1 MAALLGK
8 AIFFQLSASHWRMS
22 ALNSF
27 CRSGYHLLV
36 MAHRKTLLI
45 IDGLVNL
52 ALGIVLLLFPSSLV
66 AYLGIPG
73 AENSFYPNIL
83 GGVLFGIAMALFLE
97 SQSTAKK
104 TTGLGLLGAVVI
116 NLCAGLVLGAW
127 LLWGDLELPVRGT
140 VFLWSLVIL
149 LVGIS
154 SIELAT
160 KLSTS
165 QRSL

>member
-1 MAALLGK
+1 MT
-8 AIFFQLSASHWRMS
+8 
-22 ALNSF
+22 
-27 CRSGYHLLV
+27 
-36 MAHRKTLLI
+36 HRNTLLI

-66 AYLGIPG
+66 AYLGVPG

-83 GGVLFGIAMALFLE
+83 GGVLFGIAIALFLE
-97 SQSTAKK
+97 SRSTAGN

-127 LLWGDLELPVRGT
+127 LLWGNLELPVRGT

-154 SIELAT
+154 SIELST

-165 QRSL
+165 ERSL

>member
-1 MAALLGK
+1 MA
-8 AIFFQLSASHWRMS
+8 R
-22 ALNSF
+22 
-27 CRSGYHLLV
+27 
-36 MAHRKTLLI
+36 RKTLLI

-66 AYLGIPG
+66 AYLGVPG
-73 AENSFYPNIL
+73 AENAFYPNIL
-83 GGVLFGIAMALFLE
+83 GGVLFGIAIALFLE
-97 SQSTAKK
+97 SHSTARN

-127 LLWGDLELPVRGT
+127 LLWGNLELPVRGI

-165 QRSL
+165 ERSL

>member
-1 MAALLGK
+1 MA
-8 AIFFQLSASHWRMS
+8 R
-22 ALNSF
+22 
-27 CRSGYHLLV
+27 
-36 MAHRKTLLI
+36 RKTLLI

-52 ALGIVLLLFPSSLV
+52 SLGIVLLLFPSSLV
-66 AYLGIPG
+66 AHLGVPG
-73 AENSFYPNIL
+73 AESSFYPNIL
-83 GGVLFGIAMALFLE
+83 GGVLFGIAIALFLE
-97 SQSTAKK
+97 SQSTAGN

-116 NLCAGLVLGAW
+116 NLCAGLVLSAW
-127 LLWGDLELPVRGT
+127 LLWGDMELPVRGT

-165 QRSL
+165 QRFL

>member
-1 MAALLGK
+1 MAALWGEAVFL
-8 AIFFQLSASHWRMS
+8 QLSASHWKMS
-22 ALNSF
+22 ALNSL
-27 CRSGYHLLV
+27 CRSGYYLLV
-36 MAHRKTLLI
+36 MAHRKTLLV

-52 ALGIVLLLFPSSLV
+52 ALGIMLLLFPSSLV
-66 AYLGIPG
+66 AYLGVPG

-83 GGVLFGIAMALFLE
+83 GGVLFGIAVALFLE
-97 SQSTAKK
+97 SQSTAGK

-165 QRSL
+165 QRS